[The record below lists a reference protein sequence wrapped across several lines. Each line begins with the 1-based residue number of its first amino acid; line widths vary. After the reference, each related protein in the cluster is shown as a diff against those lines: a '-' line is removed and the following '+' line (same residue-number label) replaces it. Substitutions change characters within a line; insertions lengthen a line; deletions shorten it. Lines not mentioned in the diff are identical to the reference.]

1 MKPRIVMR
9 LFALLIL
16 SMSYVAI
23 MGADC
28 GKCSGYQDCSAGQVC
43 RDGTC
48 GGCDSE
54 HPCPAGQVCAGLRG
68 EGTGTCS
75 VIQEPG
81 SAMPGHK
88 PPEPPN
94 NRPVQP

>member
-1 MKPRIVMR
+1 MKSPIVLR

-28 GKCSGYQDCSAGQVC
+28 RNCSGYQDCEAGQVC

-48 GGCDSE
+48 GGCDLE
-54 HPCPAGQVCAGLRG
+54 HPCPPGQVCAGLRS
-68 EGTGTCS
+68 EGTGTCA
-75 VIQEPG
+75 VTQ
-81 SAMPGHK
+81 K
-88 PPEPPN
+88 PPPEAPGDKPADPYDL
-94 NRPVQP
+94 PVQQ